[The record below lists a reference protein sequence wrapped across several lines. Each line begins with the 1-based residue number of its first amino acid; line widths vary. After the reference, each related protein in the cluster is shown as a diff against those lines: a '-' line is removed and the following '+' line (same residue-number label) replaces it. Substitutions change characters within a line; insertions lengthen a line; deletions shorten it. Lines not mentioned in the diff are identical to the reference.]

1 MDTPET
7 QELRRAI
14 TEGFLD
20 ASREIQEAQKRE
32 HRQQLQEM
40 VSFWG
45 KRKVEAWLDLCIED
59 DDER

>member
-1 MDTPET
+1 MDTPEI

-20 ASREIQEAQKRE
+20 ASREIIERQKKE

-40 VSFWG
+40 CDYWG
-45 KRKVEAWLDLCIED
+45 KRWVENELED
-59 DDER
+59 CTEE